1 MSSLREQRAFL
12 LYSSSKKR
20 KRGLEKNWIPA
31 IPVRLIS
38 PPSVLVAAVE
48 LQRKRWRVRVHSVLQ
63 CKLENVSGSGV
74 CGATWRGDALSFQ
87 QRGDASTL
95 LMVHWLPP
103 FLVTAESWGN
113 GKMSPRAAAA
123 PLYATC
129 SSLSGMVSGA
139 QLSASAVSLSLWWLP
154 WWDVSRAVLS
164 LLHPCS
170 CRAVPQP
177 WRFPSPWEFR
187 GLGRRTRLAAGGAVL
202 LAGEGV
208 RKRLLTLKPPS
219 ALEMGLPSSSLSA
232 WPPLP
237 SCLLWAEVPRP
248 HRTLPSLLEGLEP
261 ALVLPVPHCMY
272 NTLGNVGTGCTGR
285 RINEGWWSRAGKIDP
300 TELPC

>member
-1 MSSLREQRAFL
+1 MSIVC
-12 LYSSSKKR
+12 YSAR
-20 KRGLEKNWIPA
+20 
-31 IPVRLIS
+31 
-38 PPSVLVAAVE
+38 
-48 LQRKRWRVRVHSVLQ
+48 
-63 CKLENVSGSGV
+63 LENVSGV

-87 QRGDASTL
+87 QRGRANTL
-95 LMVHWLPP
+95 LMVQHVHRLPP

-154 WWDVSRAVLS
+154 SWGVSRAVLS

-177 WRFPSPWEFR
+177 WRFPSPWQFR
-187 GLGRRTRLAAGGAVL
+187 GLGRRAGLAAGGAVL

-232 WPPLP
+232 
-237 SCLLWAEVPRP
+237 
-248 HRTLPSLLEGLEP
+248 
-261 ALVLPVPHCMY
+261 
-272 NTLGNVGTGCTGR
+272 
-285 RINEGWWSRAGKIDP
+285 
-300 TELPC
+300 